1 MPKLTIGAICCG
13 YTNYRI
19 ITELFYFRAY
29 HRSLIPV
36 EKTIVV
42 LLDIGITHYLQAIA
56 TNLST
61 FLMFIILNKIS
72 VYFLKKVNKKYFLL
86 GIFCLIQFS
95 MK

>member
-1 MPKLTIGAICCG
+1 MPKLTIGAICYG

-56 TNLST
+56 TNIST
-61 FLMFIILNKIS
+61 FIILFMCS
-72 VYFLKKVNKKYFLL
+72 L
-86 GIFCLIQFS
+86 
-95 MK
+95 